1 MSAVL
6 PGPGA
11 LGADVAAVIEPAP
24 GGRASSAASIGGAV
38 GIDHVNALFPYTHE
52 REMVELLGR
61 TVVAAI
67 A

>member
-1 MSAVL
+1 M
-6 PGPGA
+6 PG
-11 LGADVAAVIEPAP
+11 DVAKRLREYAKI
-24 GGRASSAASIGGAV
+24 

-61 TVVAAI
+61 GTVAAI